1 MVRDGDD
8 ITLKIVDRR
17 IESTTKIFSQ
27 FLTLTA
33 IRKNKEQKEVIYPQT
48 DKNTHP
54 DLPTH
59 NVKLDGTV
67 LFP

>member
-33 IRKNKEQKEVIYPQT
+33 IYGRIKRKKKSSIRKQTKTHIRIYPHT
-48 DKNTHP
+48 MSS
-54 DLPTH
+54 
-59 NVKLDGTV
+59 
-67 LFP
+67 